1 MTIYKDIKGTSLEN
15 ITDEGTSG
23 LTLPKGTTAQRGST
37 EGMIRYNTENDVVE
51 YRDASGYRIL
61 DLNSPPTF
69 STSSGSRL

>member
-15 ITDEGTSG
+15 IIDTGTSG

-37 EGMIRYNTENDVVE
+37 EGMLRYNTENDVLE
-51 YRDASGYRIL
+51 YRDASGYNIL

-69 STSSGSRL
+69 SGAI